1 MIAHG
6 KLIHELIEYKIFW
19 MGWLC
24 FAKCN
29 APIEP
34 LENCNEWLIKQ
45 PAWTAFGFILQQVAL
60 GSGRGMEW
68 NGSAQARFV
77 GWFLGG
83 GEFQVA
89 AA

>member
-1 MIAHG
+1 
-6 KLIHELIEYKIFW
+6 
-19 MGWLC
+19 
-24 FAKCN
+24 
-29 APIEP
+29 
-34 LENCNEWLIKQ
+34 
-45 PAWTAFGFILQQVAL
+45 
-60 GSGRGMEW
+60 MEW